1 MKSAYAIVSYRPS
14 PVMITSPK
22 LVAVYEDR
30 KAAKAEVKRKN
41 KAALSNRYW
50 VERVPFHS
58 NEKI

>member
-1 MKSAYAIVSYRPS
+1 
-14 PVMITSPK
+14 MITSPK